1 MASQELLEALFAKST
16 AAMLLADDERNYVEA
31 NQAACEM
38 LGLSRDEI
46 LELKVEDLSA
56 PELRDKAPGMFAAF
70 LADGVQAGPFELQSP
85 SGKRVHVSYS
95 ATANVVPHVHLSVL
109 VPEEEVDLELDQVDL
124 KHEEVP
130 EGAELTEREREVLT
144 LLALGETNQTIA
156 KQLNLSPETIRAH
169 TRSARDRLGAR
180 SRSHALVL
188 AMRQGQLNLDG
199 AS

>member
-1 MASQELLEALFAKST
+1 MPEKALLDALFARSKT
-16 AAMLLADDERNYVEA
+16 AMLLADDERNYVEA

-46 LELKVEDLSA
+46 LELKIEDLSA
-56 PELRDKAPGMFAAF
+56 PELRDQAPEMFAAF
-70 LADGVQAGPFELQSP
+70 LADGVQAGPFELISP
-85 SGKRVHVSYS
+85 SGRRVPVSYS
-95 ATANVVPHVHLSVL
+95 ATANVMPNVHLSVL
-109 VPEEEVDLELDQVDL
+109 IPETEADTELDEANP
-124 KHEEVP
+124 KHEDVP
-130 EGAELTEREREVLT
+130 EGAELTDREREVLT

-188 AMRQGQLNLDG
+188 AMRQGQLTLD
-199 AS
+199 